1 MPAWTL
7 ATLLSE
13 TTASLGNRA
22 DLTLSRVSFLVNEAY
37 RQVAEATDHNRTE
50 QKAITSTAS
59 GDACVNLPTDFYE
72 LINLSN
78 LSASPHDILQQMDV
92 NNADSQTTAL
102 GVPKYYVSYATFL
115 ELVPSPDSTY
125 SIQLRYRAELS
136 DMTLTTATPS
146 VSTRYHYAIALK
158 SRELCAEAILDR
170 DKASAA
176 HNAYVQY
183 MQSVPSDQALRMRKD
198 RTLAVSLLWPRRSHR

>member
-7 ATLLSE
+7 ATLMSE
-13 TTASLGNRA
+13 STAALGNRT
-22 DLTLSRVSFLVNEAY
+22 DLAASRVSFFVNEAY

-50 QKAITSTAS
+50 AKAITSTSS

-78 LSASPHDILQQMDV
+78 LSVAPHDILQQVDV
-92 NNADSQTTAL
+92 GFGDSYSTTL
-102 GVPKYYVSYATFL
+102 GVPKYYISYATFL

-125 SIQLRYRAELS
+125 SVQLRYRAELS
-136 DMTLTTATPS
+136 DLTATTAVPS
-146 VSTRYHYAIALK
+146 LSTRYHYPIALK
-158 SRELCAEAILDR
+158 ARELLAEALLDQPKR
-170 DKASAA
+170 QAA

-183 MQSVPSDQALRMRKD
+183 MQSIPSDAALRYRKD
-198 RTLAVSLLWPRRSHR
+198 HTLAVSLLWPRRNHR